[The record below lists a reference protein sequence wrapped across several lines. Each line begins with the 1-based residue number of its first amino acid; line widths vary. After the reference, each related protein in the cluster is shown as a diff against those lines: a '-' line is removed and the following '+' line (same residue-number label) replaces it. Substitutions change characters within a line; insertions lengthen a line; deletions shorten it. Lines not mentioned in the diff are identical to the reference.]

1 VRSSDLARLA
11 GVSVRTLRHYHQ
23 IGLVPEPPRS
33 TNGYREYT
41 AADLLRV
48 LRVRRMA
55 DLGVPLGRIDTQM
68 DVEEELAL
76 LDARY
81 AEQIVELHARREAIR
96 GLRGQGPRADTPTY
110 AHAYIAALSE
120 REDVPSE
127 SVEAERDAAVVLE
140 LFLAGRSSA
149 GEAILPGREVPQV
162 VDAAAVLLGL
172 TEDTS
177 GAEIEEAVDALAEAI
192 GGLRQFF
199 VPAQLTRE
207 AGESLE
213 LHVRQ
218 QLNSIQLSVVRR
230 ALECGPR

>member
-1 VRSSDLARLA
+1 MRSSDLARLA

-23 IGLVPEPPRS
+23 IGLVPESQRS

-41 AADLLRV
+41 AADLVRV
-48 LRVRRMA
+48 LRVRRLA
-55 DLGVPLGRIDTQM
+55 DLGVPLGRIDPQM

-81 AEQIVELHARREAIR
+81 AEQIDELQARREAIGDLQR
-96 GLRGQGPRADTPTY
+96 QGRQADTPAY
-110 AHAYIAALSE
+110 AHAYIAALSD

-140 LFLAGRSSA
+140 LFLEEGASA
-149 GEAILPGREVPQV
+149 GEAVLAGQEVPQV
-162 VDAAAVLLGL
+162 VEAAAVLLGL
-172 TEDTS
+172 TEDAQ
-177 GAEIEEAVDALAEAI
+177 GAEIEAAVDALVQTI
-192 GGLRQFF
+192 GELRQFF
-199 VPAQLTRE
+199 TPTRLARE

-218 QLNSIQLSVVRR
+218 QLTPIQLSVVHR
-230 ALECGPR
+230 ALEHGPR